1 MRSGDRRNLGHLA
14 RTRHALLATVLCVAT
29 SIGLLAAAPAAFA
42 GNASVHLSLPFAR
55 GQSWS
60 ANGPHQFDNRHGFR
74 NSVDLTGGDGRVRA
88 AADGTVRYVACG
100 GGHLL
105 MIDHAHGWHTS

>member
-55 GQSWS
+55 GQS
-60 ANGPHQFDNRHGFR
+60 ADGPLHSTAGGFHLP
-74 NSVDLTGGDGRVRA
+74 SITGGDLWPPGSR
-88 AADGTVRYVACG
+88 
-100 GGHLL
+100 
-105 MIDHAHGWHTS
+105 